1 MAFIETPRFPDDTA
15 YWAQGGPEYNT
26 DVVEAVS
33 GIESRTAKWPIGRCR
48 YTFPAVDFTPSQI
61 AGAAAF
67 FRGARGKFTGFRFKD
82 FIDYQV
88 AAAASA
94 FVVPGSIDTTGCNG
108 MPTSQLAKLYTT
120 GGQTDTRPIRKPV
133 AGTVVVSN
141 TGTPLVAG
149 TDYTLDTTT
158 GILTWP
164 ALASATVSAVTV
176 GATTV
181 VTLSGALA
189 GLAAGGRL
197 YLTGLTGADA
207 ALVNAASWP
216 VASVAGAVYTL
227 SVNTAGKTITPAG
240 SGKLYMGGRAADA
253 LTWSGQ
259 FDVPV
264 RFDTDRLSG
273 GWGTG
278 GLWTWNQLALLEVLR

>member
-33 GIESRTAKWPIGRCR
+33 GLESRTAKWPIGRCR
-48 YTFPAVDFTPSQI
+48 YTFPAVDFTPAQI
-61 AGAAAF
+61 AGVTAF

-82 FIDYQV
+82 FVDYQCT
-88 AAAASA
+88 AAAST
-94 FVVPGSIDTTGCNG
+94 FVVPGTIDTLSCDGA
-108 MPTSQLAKLYTT
+108 PTAQLAKLYVSGT
-120 GGQTDTRPIRKPV
+120 QTDVRPIRKPIAATV
-133 AGTVVVSN
+133 AIANGV
-141 TGTPLVAG
+141 TPLA
-149 TDYTLDTTT
+149 TPASYTLDSTT
-158 GILTWP
+158 GIVAWV
-164 ALASATVSAVTV
+164 ASAAASVSAVAV

-181 VTLSGALA
+181 VTLSSAIA
-189 GLAAGGRL
+189 SLAAGDRL
-197 YLTGLTGADA
+197 YLSGLTGADA
-207 ALVNAASWP
+207 ASLNGQSWP
-216 VASVAGAVYTL
+216 INSVAGAAYTL
-227 SVNTAGKTITPAG
+227 AANTTGKTITATG
-240 SGKLYMGGRAADA
+240 SGIYYPGGKAADA

-273 GWGTG
+273 GWSTG